1 LTYTITLNQT
11 GNVAVNDVIIQD
23 IIPQGTTFIENSV
36 IVNGETLPG
45 VNPVSGI
52 PIGTITIGEDA
63 IVSFQ
68 VTVTSIPTPNE
79 LNNNAITTFN
89 YIVNPNNVPVTN
101 TTTTNTVTTTVQNDN
116 VIAIKAVDFTSAL
129 PGQTLTYT
137 ITITNNGNIIIE
149 DLLLVDTAPAD
160 TTFVI
165 GSVTINGIN
174 QPNAN
179 PENGI
184 TLGNLAPNES
194 VIITFQVTI
203 SSSTLQSTINN
214 DATISYTPIVG
225 LIQPPITITKQINT
239 VTKQTNTVT
248 TTVVDPM
255 VDIEKTADKSIVVIG
270 DIITFTLA
278 VFNHSPIPT
287 ISTSVI
293 DSIPAG
299 TTFIENSV
307 TINGTPVTNV
317 RPDTGIN
324 IGSLPA
330 DSVATI
336 TFQVLVTSIP
346 SNSTIINSAT
356 VTAAFQLTP
365 QDPIITFIVN
375 SNIVRIPIQFI
386 TVTVTKNASVS
397 SAYLNQY
404 FDYTVRITNTSKI
417 LLSNISLQDTIPAGL
432 QFINGTV
439 FINGERSPLANPN
452 IGFLVATNL
461 EPNETII
468 VLFTVQVISPPVN
481 NEFKNTANIS
491 LQLQVSPT
499 DPPITVTVTS
509 NENIVTFV
517 PENPDETLPNLNCFF
532 DGERFIRITPRNVRN
547 YLWTWIWWK

>member
-1 LTYTITLNQT
+1 M
-11 GNVAVNDVIIQD
+11 
-23 IIPQGTTFIENSV
+23 
-36 IVNGETLPG
+36 
-45 VNPVSGI
+45 
-52 PIGTITIGEDA
+52 
-63 IVSFQ
+63 
-68 VTVTSIPTPNE
+68 
-79 LNNNAITTFN
+79 
-89 YIVNPNNVPVTN
+89 
-101 TTTTNTVTTTVQNDN
+101 
-116 VIAIKAVDFTSAL
+116 
-129 PGQTLTYT
+129 
-137 ITITNNGNIIIE
+137 
-149 DLLLVDTAPAD
+149 
-160 TTFVI
+160 
-165 GSVTINGIN
+165 
-174 QPNAN
+174 
-179 PENGI
+179 
-184 TLGNLAPNES
+184 
-194 VIITFQVTI
+194 TI
-203 SSSTLQSTINN
+203 SSSTLQPTINN
-214 DATISYTPIVG
+214 DATVSYTVIIDPDE
-225 LIQPPITITKQINT
+225 PPITI
-239 VTKQTNTVT
+239 TKQTNTVT
-248 TTVVDPM
+248 TTLIEPIIN
-255 VDIEKTADKSIVVIG
+255 IEKTADKSIVVIG
-270 DIITFTLA
+270 DVITFTLEI
-278 VFNHSPIPT
+278 FNDSTIPT

-293 DSIPAG
+293 DTIPAG

-307 TINGTPVTNV
+307 TINGTPVPNV

-324 IGSLPA
+324 IGSLSA
-330 DSVATI
+330 GTVATI

-375 SNIVRIPIQFI
+375 SNIVRIPVQFI
-386 TVTVTKNASVS
+386 TATVTKNASVS

-404 FDYTVRITNTSKI
+404 FDYKVRITNTSKI
-417 LLSNISLQDTIPAGL
+417 SLSNISLQDTIPAGL

-532 DGERFIRITPRNVRN
+532 DGERFIRITPRNIRS

>member
-1 LTYTITLNQT
+1 
-11 GNVAVNDVIIQD
+11 
-23 IIPQGTTFIENSV
+23 
-36 IVNGETLPG
+36 
-45 VNPVSGI
+45 
-52 PIGTITIGEDA
+52 IGEDA

-417 LLSNISLQDTIPAGL
+417 SLSNISLQDTIPAGL